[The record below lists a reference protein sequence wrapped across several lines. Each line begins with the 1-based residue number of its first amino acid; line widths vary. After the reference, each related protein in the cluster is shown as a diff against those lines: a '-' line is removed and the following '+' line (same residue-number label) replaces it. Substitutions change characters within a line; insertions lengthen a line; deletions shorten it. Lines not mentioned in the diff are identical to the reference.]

1 MEYFILTMMGMT
13 LVFMSLVFVLAP
25 EELLTKANKAPR
37 NDYENL

>member
-25 EELLTKANKAPR
+25 DDLLKEANNAPR
-37 NDYENL
+37 GNKK